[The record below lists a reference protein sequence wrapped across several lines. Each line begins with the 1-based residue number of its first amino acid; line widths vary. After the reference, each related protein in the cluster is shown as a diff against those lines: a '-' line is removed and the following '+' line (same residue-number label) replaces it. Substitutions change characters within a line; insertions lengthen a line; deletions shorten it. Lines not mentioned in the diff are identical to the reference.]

1 MLVYRIH
8 QMTLW
13 WVPFEPFLLNSLAD
27 AIASL
32 PNTYKHKSESVPS
45 SILMSHNRCFRFWLP
60 PCEVSRWDLPA

>member
-13 WVPFEPFLLNSLAD
+13 WVPFEPFSLILAD
-27 AIASL
+27 AITSL

-45 SILMSHNRCFRFWLP
+45 STGFCINHRFRF
-60 PCEVSRWDLPA
+60 

>member
-13 WVPFEPFLLNSLAD
+13 WVLFEPFLLNSLAD

-32 PNTYKHKSESVPS
+32 PNTYKHKSESVRYRS
-45 SILMSHNRCFRFWLP
+45 
-60 PCEVSRWDLPA
+60 